1 MGDESVRGQLRLSSN
16 DRHFLVY
23 SHTDQTMTY
32 NCGHH
37 MSSGATIGGG
47 IHLCTT
53 YICKCIYTT
62 SQERMAI
69 PIKIKTSWTE
79 C

>member
-32 NCGHH
+32 NCGHR

-69 PIKIKTSWTE
+69 PI
-79 C
+79 